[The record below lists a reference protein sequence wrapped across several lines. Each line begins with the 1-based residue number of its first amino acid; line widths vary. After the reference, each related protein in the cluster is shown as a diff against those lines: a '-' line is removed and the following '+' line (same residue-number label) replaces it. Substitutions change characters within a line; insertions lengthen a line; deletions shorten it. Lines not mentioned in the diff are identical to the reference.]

1 MSQNLHV
8 DLRPA
13 INAIEHVGAALQR
26 EINSLQGDVGE
37 VRRDLKLSTDELTK
51 LRNDFNAFVNA
62 SERRA
67 NVLQSETK
75 VSALKG
81 ELDRQFGHY
90 ATVRRTSIGM
100 LQAFDVGNVSNS
112 TVAQISEELMIQSP
126 RYWLAPALVALAG
139 WSRDDTHIVDISVRE
154 AFARDK
160 NKTSLFFSLVL
171 RRQGRMDASVRWL
184 RHYLLSLDPTALT
197 REFAVVLESSAQ
209 GAFGL
214 DGQNVVADQL
224 ADWNDTLRSRKD
236 IVDAQVAKWRAEL
249 AVHGQILD
257 RTHYAELAALS
268 PDWGHVKNQLEAASA
283 LPIVIEKYEN
293 ILSFEASR
301 SNTIEDLLDDILEQ
315 LVTEYD
321 EEELPLRRQVAYH
334 DAVIDENGDLDRAR
348 AQSDIVLEALEATI
362 DAVSLQTS
370 AAITPENLGV
380 SQETQRV
387 AIGTG
392 REDFLAGVGIYTRDY
407 RSRYVDQVT
416 IELGPQHS
424 NFASTLG
431 FPGWSARTDDPE
443 VAALETLEATWEQTI
458 SGRIAEAQFKTSY
471 YIKPGLIAL
480 VAMIVCFFINP
491 LLGIF
496 AILGGTGAVYFLGES
511 AKKKANANV
520 DQLRQTGKAA
530 LETSQSKFRDAA
542 AQFVDAKLTFH
553 ELDGQENRLIQLIET
568 WPAGTDKRSVL
579 A

>member
-1 MSQNLHV
+1 MSQNVHV

-13 INAIEHVGAALQR
+13 INAIENVGAVLQR
-26 EINSLQGDVGE
+26 ELNSLQGDVGE
-37 VRRDLKLSTDELTK
+37 VRRDLKLSSDELVK
-51 LRNDFNAFVNA
+51 LRHDFDAYVKA

-75 VSALKG
+75 VGALKG

-100 LQAFDVGNVSNS
+100 LQAFDVGNVSNT

-126 RYWLAPALVALAG
+126 RYWLAPALVAMAG
-139 WSRDDTHIVDISVRE
+139 WSRDDTDIVDTSVRE

-171 RRQGRMDASVRWL
+171 RRQGRLDASVRWL

-209 GAFGL
+209 GAFGMS
-214 DGQNVVADQL
+214 GQNVVADQL

-236 IVDAQVAKWRAEL
+236 IVDAQVAKWNAEV
-249 AVHGQILD
+249 AVHARVLD
-257 RTHYAELAALS
+257 SSQYGELAAFS
-268 PDWGHVKNQLEAASA
+268 PDWGYVKSQLEASSA
-283 LPIVIEKYEN
+283 LPLVIEKYSD
-293 ILSFEASR
+293 IKAFEAAR
-301 SNTIEDLLDDILEQ
+301 SSTVEDLLDDILEQ
-315 LVTEYD
+315 LVTEFD

-348 AQSDIVLEALEATI
+348 AQSDIVLEALESTI

-370 AAITPENLGV
+370 TAITPENLGV
-380 SQETQRV
+380 SQQTQRV

-392 REDFLAGVGIYTRDY
+392 REDFLAGVGIYTKEY

-416 IELGPQHS
+416 IELGPRHS
-424 NFASTLG
+424 NFASSLG

-443 VAALETLEATWEQTI
+443 AAALDSLERTWAQTI
-458 SGRIAEAQFKTSY
+458 AGRIADATFKSSY

-480 VAMIVCFFINP
+480 AAVIVCFFINP
-491 LLGIF
+491 VLGIVALF
-496 AILGGTGAVYFLGES
+496 GGATAVYFLGES
-511 AKKKANANV
+511 GKKKANANV
-520 DQLRQTGKAA
+520 DQLRMTGKAA
-530 LETSQSKFRDAA
+530 LENSQSKYRDAA
-542 AQFVDAKLTFH
+542 AQFVDAKLTYQ
-553 ELDGQENRLIQLIET
+553 ELDGHEGRLIQLIET
-568 WPAGTDKRSVL
+568 WPAGTDKRSVQP
-579 A
+579 

>member
-37 VRRDLKLSTDELTK
+37 VRRDLKLSTDELVR

-139 WSRDDTHIVDISVRE
+139 WSRDDADIVDISVRE

-214 DGQNVVADQL
+214 DGQNVVAEQL
-224 ADWNDTLRSRKD
+224 ADWNDTLRSRQD
-236 IVDAQVAKWRAEL
+236 IVDAQIAKWRAEV
-249 AVHGQILD
+249 AVHAQILD

-268 PDWGHVKNQLEAASA
+268 PDWGQVKNQLEAASA
-283 LPIVIEKYEN
+283 LPLVIDKYTN
-293 ILSFEASR
+293 ILTFEAPR

-334 DAVIDENGDLDRAR
+334 DAVIEENGDLDRAR

-380 SQETQRV
+380 SQQTQRV

-392 REDFLAGVGIYTRDY
+392 REDFLAGVGVYTRDY
-407 RSRYVDQVT
+407 RSRYVDHVT

-424 NFASTLG
+424 NYASTLG
-431 FPGWSARTDDPE
+431 FPGWAARTDDPE
-443 VAALETLEATWEQTI
+443 VAAFATLAAAWEQTI
-458 SGRIAEAQFKTSY
+458 SGRIEEAQFKTSY

-480 VAMIVCFFINP
+480 AAMIVCFFINP
-491 LLGIF
+491 VLGIF
-496 AILGGTGAVYFLGES
+496 AILGGAAAVYFLGES

-520 DQLRQTGKAA
+520 DRLRLTGKAA
-530 LETSQSKFRDAA
+530 LENSQSQFRDAA
-542 AQFVDAKLTFH
+542 AQFIDAKLTFH
-553 ELDGQENRLIQLIET
+553 ELDGQENQLIQLIET
-568 WPAGTDKRSVL
+568 WPAGTDTRSVR